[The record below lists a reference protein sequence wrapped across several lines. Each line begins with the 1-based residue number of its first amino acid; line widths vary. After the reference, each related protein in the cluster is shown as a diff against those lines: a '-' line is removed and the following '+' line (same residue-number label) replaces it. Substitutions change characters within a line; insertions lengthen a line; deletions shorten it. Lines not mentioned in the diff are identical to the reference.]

1 MAIIENNITKS
12 LMRPLRMNN
21 TIMPKINQEIPKV
34 KGGAY
39 ENESGQTRQDK
50 DGRHRQTHR
59 RSPLLG
65 EPQMTLPNACAG
77 SRRMESTKQPRISA
91 RLCFY
96 APYSF
101 RRRFYL
107 VRQRPKSRS
116 GRPSGAVLSAAA
128 FPVFAVPPGR
138 GVDHSPAAENFCSST
153 AAYFSRYTLMTL
165 ITLSYS
171 SCVL

>member
-12 LMRPLRMNN
+12 LMRPLRMDN

-39 ENESGQTRQDK
+39 ENESGQARQDK

-96 APYSF
+96 TPYSF

-107 VRQRPKSRS
+107 VRQRPKAGPGARRTPYAPPRLSRPAQRFPA
-116 GRPSGAVLSAAA
+116 GAEFTPLLRRIFAPARRRTFRDRP
-128 FPVFAVPPGR
+128 
-138 GVDHSPAAENFCSST
+138 
-153 AAYFSRYTLMTL
+153 
-165 ITLSYS
+165 
-171 SCVL
+171 